1 MILQEIKTLK
11 LLSLIKVFA
20 ITFIAYSAAF
30 ADEVDVEHVEIASLG
45 QGDFRVDVTLR
56 HDDTGWEHYANQWNV
71 LDETGAIIGTRVL
84 HHPHVNE
91 QPFTRSL
98 TLKIPKSVNIIT
110 IQAHDLVH
118 KTGGITVNI
127 EVPHG

>member
-1 MILQEIKTLK
+1 MK

-30 ADEVDVEHVEIASLG
+30 ADEVAVEHVEITSLG
-45 QGDFRVDVTLR
+45 QGDFRVNVTLR
-56 HDDTGWEHYANQWNV
+56 HDDTGWDHYANQWNV